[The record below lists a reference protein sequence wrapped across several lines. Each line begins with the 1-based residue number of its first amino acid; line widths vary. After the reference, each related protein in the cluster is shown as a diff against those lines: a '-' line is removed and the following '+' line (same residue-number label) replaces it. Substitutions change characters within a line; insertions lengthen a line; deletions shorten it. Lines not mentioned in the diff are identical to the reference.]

1 VSGLSSRFEPPVRV
15 AGRCRCLPTMARTT
29 TRPRSTPSRARV
41 LLVALAV
48 PLVAVPALAYLAV
61 SGNGSG
67 ARPPLAQGASGGS
80 FHPVA
85 GNFVPDATELESCNG
100 AYGCL
105 EQAFGNIAYNE
116 GPKRALALFEGRI
129 ETDPA
134 VERDC
139 HRIVHAIGSA
149 VFARFDGDVART
161 FAAGSATCASGYYH
175 GILERAF
182 VGISSEA
189 ALGSKARS
197 MCLGQGIRRRGFLD
211 YQCRHGLGHGLMIQT
226 GYDLPTALALCGRL
240 GTRWDEVTC
249 TGGVFMENGNT
260 SFGFRSRWLDDEV
273 PLYPCGSVAV
283 RHRRSCYLR
292 ASTRVL
298 SLNGND
304 FELAAGT
311 CESAGRRWARFC
323 FRGLGRD
330 AVVESRYRNL
340 AKTHALCRVAGAYL
354 GECLYGAARTFG
366 DGESFEGLS
375 RAAAF
380 CARASRAVGD
390 DCAGGL
396 GVVVGLLYPTNADRR
411 IACAR
416 LLLEYARACVR
427 SAIAE
432 VHPGGNETWG

>member
-1 VSGLSSRFEPPVRV
+1 
-15 AGRCRCLPTMARTT
+15 
-29 TRPRSTPSRARV
+29 V
-41 LLVALAV
+41 LLLALVV
-48 PLVAVPALAYLAV
+48 PLVAVPALAYAV
-61 SGNGSG
+61 LSGDGRG
-67 ARPPLAQGASGGS
+67 GGTAVAQGSSGGT

-85 GNFVPDATELESCNG
+85 GSFVPDETTLADCDG
-100 AYGCL
+100 DYGCL
-105 EQAFGNIAYNE
+105 EQAFGNVAFRE
-116 GPKRALALFEGRI
+116 GPQRALALFEERLT
-129 ETDPA
+129 TDA
-134 VERDC
+134 NVEKDC
-139 HRIVHAIGSA
+139 HRIVHTIGAA

-182 VGISSEA
+182 VGISSVA
-189 ALGSKARS
+189 ALGRKAQS

-292 ASTRVL
+292 SSTRVL

-330 AVVESRYRNL
+330 AVVEATYRDL
-340 AKTHALCRVAGAYL
+340 AKTHALCRAAGAYL

-366 DGESFEGLS
+366 DGESLGGLS

-380 CARASRAVGD
+380 CARAWRAVRD

-396 GVVVGLLYPTNADRR
+396 GVVVGLLYPTDATRR
-411 IACAR
+411 AVCTRLMPGQAEACA
-416 LLLEYARACVR
+416 AA
-427 SAIAE
+427 AKAE
-432 VHPGGNETWG
+432 VAPSGREAWG